1 MVEARR
7 PRSTGPRPAKL
18 VKDLRDP
25 RKSRTKTS
33 ARPKVVPK
41 PPAAVTLPE
50 GGVAGVLSPAQRV
63 ALRQKAHALNP
74 VVLLGQAG
82 LTDAVMLEIERA
94 LRAHEL
100 IKIKAKGSEKED
112 RTALIDAICSR
123 LSAAPVQQIGKVF
136 VLYRSR

>member
-1 MVEARR
+1 M
-7 PRSTGPRPAKL
+7 
-18 VKDLRDP
+18 
-25 RKSRTKTS
+25 
-33 ARPKVVPK
+33 
-41 PPAAVTLPE
+41 
-50 GGVAGVLSPAQRV
+50 AGVLSPAQRV

-74 VVLLGQAG
+74 VVLLGQAR

-112 RTALIDAICSR
+112 RTALIEAICLR